1 MGLYGDMKEEIYM
14 AITLSEAKVGMADK
28 VDQAVVDTFRRSS
41 LLLDNLVFDNAIS
54 PGTGGST
61 LAYGYIQLKTPSTAS
76 IRTINSEYQA
86 GEAKREEK
94 TSKAVIMGGKFQ
106 IDRVLIGT
114 SGAVDELGFQTE
126 EKIKATSNEFH
137 NLVINGDSSD
147 NSGEFDGLNKL
158 LAGTETEITSQV
170 DVSTSAKM
178 DSGYNALL
186 DEVDAFLTKLADKP
200 TMLLMNEDLLTKMRS
215 AARRAG
221 YHKSER
227 DEFGRVVEYY
237 NDIPM
242 VDVGKYYN
250 GTNTLNVIPTDE
262 NGKTD
267 MYAVK
272 IGLDAFHGISPTGS
286 KVIESFMPDLNAPG
300 AVKDGEVELV
310 AGVVLKNTL
319 KAGVLRGIQVK
330 AESSPVSL

>member
-1 MGLYGDMKEEIYM
+1 M
-14 AITLSEAKVGMADK
+14 ITLAEAKVGMADK
-28 VDQAVVDTFRRSS
+28 VDQNVIDTFRRSS
-41 LLLDNLVFDNAIS
+41 YLLDKLVFDNAIS

-61 LAYGYIQLKTPSTAS
+61 LSYGYIQLKTPSTAS
-76 IRTINSEYQA
+76 VRTINSEYTP

-94 TSKAVIMGGKFQ
+94 TSKAIIMGGKFQ

-114 SGAVDELGFQTE
+114 AGAVDELAFQAE

-137 NLVINGDSSD
+137 NLVING
-147 NSGEFDGLNKL
+147 NSASTGSGVVNTFDGLDKIL
-158 LAGTETEITSQV
+158 TGTETEITSAV

-178 DSGYNALL
+178 DAGYNALL

-200 TMLLMNEDLLTKMRS
+200 SALLMNEDLLTKMRS

-221 YHKSER
+221 YHKTER
-227 DEFGRVVEYY
+227 DEFGRIVEYY

-242 VDVGKYYN
+242 IDMGKYYN
-250 GTNTLNVIPTDE
+250 GTTTQNVIPTDGST
-262 NGKTD
+262 GKTD
-267 MYAVK
+267 LYAVK

-286 KVIESFMPDLNAPG
+286 KVIQSFMPDLNAPG

-310 AGVVLKNTL
+310 AGVVLKNST

-330 AESSPVSL
+330 A